1 MYQSAAYG
9 LIPSQQEC
17 FGIPMVRRPILRTT
31 VDQSLG
37 FDLGHE
43 SPTVAVWDSKTF
55 IHAYILIYIALT
67 LYCIDM

>member
-43 SPTVAVWDSKTF
+43 SPTVAVWDSKHLYSC
-55 IHAYILIYIALT
+55 IHFDIYCTYIILF
-67 LYCIDM
+67 